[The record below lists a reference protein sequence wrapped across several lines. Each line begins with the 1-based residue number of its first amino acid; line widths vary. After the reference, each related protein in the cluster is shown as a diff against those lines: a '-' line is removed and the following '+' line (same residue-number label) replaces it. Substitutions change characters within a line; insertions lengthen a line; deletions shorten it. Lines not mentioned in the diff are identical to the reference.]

1 MMQRSN
7 TYSQQGLTLLEVMV
21 AMFIF
26 AMSGAVLMK
35 AATDHIQGLNE
46 IENITYASWVANNEL
61 NNLLVEQQW
70 PPENNRKG
78 SVELAGTTWYYRHEV
93 SQTQDTELRQI
104 EVFVAEDEQMEN
116 IVTSMTTF
124 IANPK
129 PTRRVL
135 GTQ

>member
-26 AMSGAVLMK
+26 AMSGAALMK

-78 SVELAGTTWYYRHEV
+78 SVEMAGTTWYYRHEV
-93 SQTQDTELRQI
+93 SKTQDTELRQI

>member
-26 AMSGAVLMK
+26 AMSGAALMK